1 LIESTPLGEQN
12 RPRLGLSRMEE
23 EEADTPLL
31 SPEEDDK
38 LEDVDALTG
47 DGRTGNNGKFKLAVL
62 LVSSDLLS
70 SRG

>member
-1 LIESTPLGEQN
+1 
-12 RPRLGLSRMEE
+12 MEE